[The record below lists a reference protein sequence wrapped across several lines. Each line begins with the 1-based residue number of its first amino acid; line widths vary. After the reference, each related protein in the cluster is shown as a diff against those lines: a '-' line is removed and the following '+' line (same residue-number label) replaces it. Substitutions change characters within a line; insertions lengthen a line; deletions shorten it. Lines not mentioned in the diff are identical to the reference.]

1 VYPKPGIVVTGTKL
15 YGGTIVNSRS
25 GVVVIA
31 VAVVYLAVFFVLVRP
46 GSQGPTL
53 VTNVSNGF
61 TNLIKAATG
70 GGSW

>member
-1 VYPKPGIVVTGTKL
+1 
-15 YGGTIVNSRS
+15 VNSRS
-25 GVVVIA
+25 GAVVVM
-31 VAVVYLAVFFVLVRP
+31 VAIVYLAVFFVLVRP

-53 VTNVSNGF
+53 VNNVSTGL